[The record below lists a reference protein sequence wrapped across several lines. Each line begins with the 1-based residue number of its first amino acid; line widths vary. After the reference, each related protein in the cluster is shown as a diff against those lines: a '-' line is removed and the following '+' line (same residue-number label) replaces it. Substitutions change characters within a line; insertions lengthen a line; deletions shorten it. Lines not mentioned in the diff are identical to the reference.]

1 MQNMENKALSEVT
14 DTLNDTIRRANNTD
28 LNEVMFE
35 VSMDNT
41 IKGLKKGKVKQTIRR
56 LYGSKM
62 PGKHKVKTLSGREK
76 KKYYSIS
83 KKDRLTKYDIEQGT
97 TTISN
102 IGSIG
107 RTHKG
112 TCYLL
117 EIIPPQT
124 TAFCIGAVQ
133 RKPWVVTDENGNEK
147 IEIRSIL
154 PLTCAIDHRSL
165 DYGDCVPMI
174 NRLNEIFNDPAV
186 IQKWK

>member
-1 MQNMENKALSEVT
+1 MHNMQNKSLSEMT
-14 DTLNDTIRRANNTD
+14 AAINDTVRRANNTD
-28 LNEVMFE
+28 MNEVMFE
-35 VSMDNT
+35 VSLDNT
-41 IKGLKKGKVKQTIRR
+41 LKGLKQGKMLQTIRR

-62 PGKHKVKTLSGREK
+62 PGKHKVHTLSGSK
-76 KKYYSIS
+76 KKEYYSIS

-107 RTHKG
+107 RNHRG

-133 RKPWVVTDENGNEK
+133 RRPWVVTDKNGNES

-174 NRLNEIFNDPAV
+174 NRLNEIFEDPSV
-186 IQKWK
+186 IQSWK